1 MLRVLRILELA
12 EESSTPAEHY
22 ARLTYFIHLQNYKHD
37 SSPVKEN
44 VSAAKKKASGPCGPK
59 EAKAKINSGSLSN
72 FDKKK
77 SAKVDGSSIEE
88 KSQKT
93 SKTVAVKRKGRKKK
107 EVNLAQ

>member
-22 ARLTYFIHLQNYKHD
+22 ARLTYFRHLQNYKHD

-107 EVNLAQ
+107 EVNLAK

>member
-1 MLRVLRILELA
+1 MLSVLRILELA

-22 ARLTYFIHLQNYKHD
+22 ARLPYFRHLQNFKHD
-37 SSPVKEN
+37 SSPVKEKLP
-44 VSAAKKKASGPCGPK
+44 AAKKKASGPSGPK
-59 EAKAKINSGSLSN
+59 EAKAKINCGSQSS

-77 SAKVDGSSIEE
+77 SAKKDGSSIEV

-107 EVNLAQ
+107 EVNLAK